1 MRVRF
6 VKPGH
11 SLLAWFACAWAFA
24 FGQAQEMPK
33 RDAAVLLVV
42 GASGTDEYGAQ
53 FAEQVKVW
61 TQACELAG
69 IKAEMIGT
77 DKAAETPADAKQL
90 EERLKTLG
98 LSNHRTLWLVLIGH
112 GTFDGREAKFNLR
125 GPDVTPA
132 ELAAWLKPLQHE
144 SVIIH
149 NGSAAGSF
157 LKPLSGPNRIVVTA
171 TKSGDEVF
179 LTRFGQ
185 YFAPAIAGSKEAD
198 IDRDGQVSVLEA
210 FLHASKKVADFY
222 EQEGRIA
229 TEHALIEDNGDGV
242 GTRVEAFDGTRSK
255 EAKADGARARQVCL
269 VLSDEEARLTDAQ
282 RATRDDL
289 ERKVEELKER
299 RVKEKLTDDQYYT
312 ELEKLL
318 RELAALYQGT

>member
-6 VKPGH
+6 VSPVRWLG
-11 SLLAWFACAWAFA
+11 AWLACALVFV
-24 FGQAQEMPK
+24 QAQEAPK

-61 TQACELAG
+61 TRACESAG
-69 IKAEMIGT
+69 IKAESIGVDDAPT
-77 DKAAETPADAKQL
+77 PPADAKQL
-90 EERLKTLG
+90 ETRLKDLAWSSHG
-98 LSNHRTLWLVLIGH
+98 TLWLVLIGH

-132 ELAAWLKPLQHE
+132 QLAAWLKPLPNE
-144 SVIIH
+144 MVIIH

-171 TKSGDEVF
+171 TKGGDEVF

-185 YFAPAIAGSKEAD
+185 YFAPAIAGSSDAD

-210 FLHASKKVADFY
+210 FLHAGKKVADFY

-242 GTRVEAFDGTRSK
+242 GTRVEAFEGTRSK
-255 EAKADGARARQVCL
+255 EAKADGTRARQVCL
-269 VLSDEEARLTDAQ
+269 VLSEEEARLTDVQ
-282 RATRDDL
+282 RATRDEL
-289 ERKVEELKER
+289 ERRVEELKDK
-299 RVKEKLTDDQYYT
+299 RVKAKMTDDQYYA
-312 ELEKLL
+312 ELEKLM
-318 RELAALYQGT
+318 RELAAVYQGT